1 MQFRVLGSFGGDS
14 PLCRMTSF
22 LIDGSVAVDAGA
34 ITRTLPIHAQRSIRH
49 AVITHTHMD
58 HTASL
63 PFLIE
68 NTFGSSDGPVTFY
81 STQLVLAGLRRHLF
95 NNDTWPDFT
104 RLPTQLLPSVRFVQ
118 IEAEQPFT
126 IALPHG
132 HDLEVTAVPVNHVV
146 PTSGLLLRQASS
158 SVLFTSDTGPTERI
172 WSVAN
177 HAHDLVAC
185 ITECSFPNRLQRVAE
200 VSLHLTPQRLAAEL
214 TKLTRQVPV
223 YVYHLKP
230 PYVDEIRR
238 ELARTPFTHQVE
250 ELEQDRTYRF

>member
-14 PLCRMTSF
+14 PQCRMTSF
-22 LIDGSVAVDAGA
+22 LVDGSVAVDAGA
-34 ITRTLPIHAQRSIRH
+34 ITRALPVAEQRSIRH
-49 AVITHTHMD
+49 VVVTHTHMD

-68 NTFGSSDGPVTFY
+68 NIFGSNQGPVTFY
-81 STQLVLAGLRRHLF
+81 STRAVLAALRRHLF

-104 RLPTQLLPSVRFVQ
+104 RIPTQLFPSVRFVQ
-118 IEAEQPFT
+118 IEAERPFT
-126 IALPHG
+126 IPVRPG
-132 HDLEVTAVPVNHVV
+132 NDLEVTAVPVNHLV
-146 PTSGLLLRQASS
+146 PTCGLLLRQGAS

-177 HAHDLVAC
+177 QTSDLVAC

-200 VSLHLTPQRLAAEL
+200 ISLHLTPQRLAAEL
-214 TKLTRQVPV
+214 TKLDRRVPV

-230 PYVDEIRR
+230 PYVDEIRA
-238 ELARTPFTHQVE
+238 ELEATAFGHHVE
-250 ELEQDRTYRF
+250 ELEQDRTYHF